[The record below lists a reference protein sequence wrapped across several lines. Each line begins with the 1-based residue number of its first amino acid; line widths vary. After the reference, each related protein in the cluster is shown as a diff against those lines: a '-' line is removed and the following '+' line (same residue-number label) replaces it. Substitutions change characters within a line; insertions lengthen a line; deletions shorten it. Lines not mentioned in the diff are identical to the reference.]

1 MHFAPLAAQAI
12 AAALAQNRD
21 ALARYAD
28 AVKRDFSTYLKQRLA
43 QYTKEQRWPASPFL
57 QRRHIEPAAMTE
69 LPHHAAPACAAER
82 SVAAGRLAHVE
93 CETPL
98 CEKPRRDT
106 DCRRLPK
113 PRKTVLDTSSLTQKL
128 AEVNPTQKQFSLNR
142 AASKEQFPISRRIV
156 AGARPEVAI
165 IKNGRLTLL

>member
-43 QYTKEQRWPASPFL
+43 QYTKEQRWSASPFW
-57 QRRHIEPAAMTE
+57 QRRHTGPAAMTE
-69 LPHHAAPACAAER
+69 LPRPAA
-82 SVAAGRLAHVE
+82 LAHVD

-98 CEKPRRDT
+98 
-106 DCRRLPK
+106 
-113 PRKTVLDTSSLTQKL
+113 
-128 AEVNPTQKQFSLNR
+128 
-142 AASKEQFPISRRIV
+142 
-156 AGARPEVAI
+156 
-165 IKNGRLTLL
+165 